1 MRRTSNRDRQ
11 SKKKTAKQRIY
22 SVRNQKSPSYQVSE
36 NHLRFDKPGA
46 TPPVVT
52 TQYTGGYAA
61 RHNNNHRAATSTS
74 ESYRDQRYYDA
85 IFAMPE
91 ASPENIH
98 NIAIAV
104 FGVTYHVTSSDMS

>member
-1 MRRTSNRDRQ
+1 M
-11 SKKKTAKQRIY
+11 
-22 SVRNQKSPSYQVSE
+22 SE

-46 TPPVVT
+46 APPVVT
-52 TQYTGGYAA
+52 TQYTGGYAT
-61 RHNNNHRAATSTS
+61 RHDNNHRGATSIS
-74 ESYRDQRYYDA
+74 ESYRDQKYYDA

-104 FGVTYHVTSSDMS
+104 FGVTYHVTSSDMN